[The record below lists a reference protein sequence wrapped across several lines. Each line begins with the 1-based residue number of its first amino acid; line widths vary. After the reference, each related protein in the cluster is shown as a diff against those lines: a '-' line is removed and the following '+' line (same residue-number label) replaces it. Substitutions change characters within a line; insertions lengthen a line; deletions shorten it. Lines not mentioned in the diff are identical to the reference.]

1 MNKKKD
7 ISVRIK
13 KLTAIAMFSA
23 MAYVCVY
30 FLRIPVQ
37 FLTLDIKDSLIVLCA
52 LLFGPIAG
60 AVVAI
65 MVPLLELIT
74 ISDTGAYGLI
84 MNILSSLSFSVTAS
98 VIYRY
103 KKSMMGAVVGLL
115 SGVFVVTAIMMVA
128 NLLITP
134 YYMGVPTGM
143 VVSLIPKLLLPF
155 NLIKAVL
162 NASIVLLL
170 YKPLSKLMKK
180 TGFVQVTA
188 TSEAQGTPKE
198 KSHLR
203 SVLITLVSVLLIVG
217 SLAIIFLVLRK

>member
-1 MNKKKD
+1 MKKRTD
-7 ISVRIK
+7 ISTRIK

-52 LLFGPIAG
+52 LLFGPVSG
-60 AVVAI
+60 AAVAV
-65 MVPLLELIT
+65 MVPFLELIT
-74 ISDTGAYGLI
+74 FSDTGVYGLI
-84 MNILSSLSFSVTAS
+84 MNILSSMSLSVTAS
-98 VIYRY
+98 MIYRY
-103 KKSMMGAVVGLL
+103 KKSMMGAVIGLA
-115 SGVFVVTAIMMVA
+115 SGVFVMTAVMMLA

-180 TGFVQVTA
+180 IGFIQGGVPSAVQEQNTKA
-188 TSEAQGTPKE
+188 SY
-198 KSHLR
+198 LR
-203 SVLITLVSVLLIVG
+203 SALITAVAVLLIAG
-217 SLAIIFLVLRK
+217 SLTVIFLVLRK

>member
-1 MNKKKD
+1 MKKRSNMS
-7 ISVRIK
+7 IRIK
-13 KLTAIAMFSA
+13 KMTAVAMFSA

-52 LLFGPIAG
+52 LLFGPLSG
-60 AVVAI
+60 AAVAV
-65 MVPLLELIT
+65 MVPLLEM
-74 ISDTGAYGLI
+74 ISFSETGVYGLI
-84 MNILSSLSFSVTAS
+84 MNILSSVSLSVTAS

-103 KKSMMGAVVGLL
+103 KKSMTGAVIGLA
-115 SGVFVVTAIMMVA
+115 SGVFVMTAVMMLA

-134 YYMGVPTGM
+134 YYMGVPTGT
-143 VVSLIPKLLLPF
+143 VVALIPKLLLPF

-180 TGFVQVTA
+180 IGFTQSGAPSAVQEQNTK
-188 TSEAQGTPKE
+188 TSY
-198 KSHLR
+198 LR
-203 SVLITLVSVLLIVG
+203 SVLITAVAVLLIAG
-217 SLAIIFLVLRK
+217 SLAVIFLVLRK